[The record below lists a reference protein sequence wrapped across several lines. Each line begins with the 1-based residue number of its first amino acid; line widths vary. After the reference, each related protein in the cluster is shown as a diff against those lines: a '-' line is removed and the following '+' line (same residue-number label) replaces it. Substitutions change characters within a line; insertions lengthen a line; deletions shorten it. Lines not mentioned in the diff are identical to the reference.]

1 MRIKYKITLFVSVI
15 FYIVFLLFSQAF
27 SQEIKKPTLVQ
38 AVICEGMKDRIPQNQ
53 AAVFSISA
61 GKIFCF
67 TNFDPVPEKTVIHHN
82 WFRTDI
88 LNTKIKLV
96 LNPPKWSTFSSIQL
110 RESDKGPWRV
120 EVTDSEGT
128 VLNMARFSITD

>member
-1 MRIKYKITLFVSVI
+1 MTIKYKSILLFSVI

-27 SQEIKKPTLVQ
+27 SQDSKKPNLTE
-38 AVICEGMKDRIPQNQ
+38 AVICEVVKDRTPQNQ

-67 TNFDPVPEKTVIHHN
+67 TNFDPVPEKTVVYHN

-120 EVTDSEGT
+120 EVTDSEGNILNT
-128 VLNMARFSITD
+128 VRFSITD